1 MVIYVGNAWQ
11 RYYYYKCKKVP
22 ITEESILNCIVAL
35 CFPIAISATS
45 FLPKN
50 KFVAMEKMNLN
61 RFGKKIKIKNN
72 TSIYVKGYLI
82 LHIKELIFN
91 IFKSFLS
98 LCDKMWKFELIKF
111 YKHVQWKRRF
121 RLLYMLHMHAI
132 FILVGNEPSAYSIF
146 NVISSCFVIHVF
158 KNIHSR

>member
-1 MVIYVGNAWQ
+1 MNLLQ
-11 RYYYYKCKKVP
+11 HYYYTKERECKKVP

-72 TSIYVKGYLI
+72 TSI
-82 LHIKELIFN
+82 N
-91 IFKSFLS
+91 
-98 LCDKMWKFELIKF
+98 
-111 YKHVQWKRRF
+111 
-121 RLLYMLHMHAI
+121 
-132 FILVGNEPSAYSIF
+132 N
-146 NVISSCFVIHVF
+146 
-158 KNIHSR
+158 